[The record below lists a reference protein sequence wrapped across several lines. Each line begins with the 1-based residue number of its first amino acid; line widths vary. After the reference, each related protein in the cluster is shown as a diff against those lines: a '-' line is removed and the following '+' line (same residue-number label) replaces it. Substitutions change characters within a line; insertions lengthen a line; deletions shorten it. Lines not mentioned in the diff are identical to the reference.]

1 MLLDFPLASPWF
13 RITTSPLCAACWG
26 KLRTSPY
33 TAGKEPG
40 VEEHLGLRVLPWAL
54 LPAVQKTVKE
64 SVVMEE
70 SKKPCNYTSSEVQ
83 KHYEENHCPQ
93 PTSSFSH
100 SHHSR
105 GPRTAQTQWPGS
117 APPPRPPEREID
129 PVIPLYLPSVPTPEA
144 QVWEQVNWALPI
156 YLGYIYPRG
165 ARGSPRAVW
174 QGTESAPALEGRFG
188 LTYFKVSSY

>member
-83 KHYEENHCPQ
+83 KRYEENHCPQ

-105 GPRTAQTQWPGS
+105 GPRTAQTQWPSS
-117 APPPRPPEREID
+117 APLTSRERDWPSYSSLFALCAHSWSPGLRSGELG
-129 PVIPLYLPSVPTPEA
+129 PAHLPGVHLPQGYTRQSQGCVA
-144 QVWEQVNWALPI
+144 GHWECSGP
-156 YLGYIYPRG
+156 GG
-165 ARGSPRAVW
+165 
-174 QGTESAPALEGRFG
+174 
-188 LTYFKVSSY
+188 